1 MDVACCAR
9 DAAIRVFSGHVC
21 SGLRTQTH
29 RDTRPCSWPS
39 SLVVRDSWASSAP
52 CLTANVQVKTNMLP
66 CPPPPEERSSPVA
79 QEVYHHLVLSLEYCC
94 CSEAF
99 IAHGSREFRF
109 WFWQSV
115 TLRCRKTIPLSS
127 LLSFSSFSFLWRRT
141 SIFLARTPDRRET
154 VVTRSFNR

>member
-9 DAAIRVFSGHVC
+9 GAAIRVFLGHVC

-39 SLVVRDSWASSAP
+39 SSVARDSWASSAP
-52 CLTANVQVKTNMLP
+52 CLTANVLVSTNKLP
-66 CPPPPEERSSPVA
+66 CPPPPPPPAKERSSPVA
-79 QEVYHHLVLSLEYCC
+79 QEVHHHVVLSLDYCC

-99 IAHGSREFRF
+99 TAHGSREFRF

-127 LLSFSSFSFLWRRT
+127 LLSFSSFPFCGEERRSFLLVHRT
-141 SIFLARTPDRRET
+141 GGRQ
-154 VVTRSFNR
+154 